1 MELNQKE
8 LQRIKVIENAV
19 EGRIPVAKA
28 GELLGLSERQVKR
41 LKRRYQATTVEW
53 VRHGNIGRRRA
64 WALKQRVRRKI
75 VNLARTKYAGFNDTH
90 LCEKLAEEEGVI
102 VSRETVRRVLRG
114 AGIASPQKR
123 RAKKYRT
130 RRERRSRMGEMVL
143 ADASRHDW
151 LEGRGPAMTLQ
162 GFQDDATGRILAAR
176 FQLEYED
183 TWGYLRRLR
192 EMVDQYG
199 IPLSL
204 YRDRHG
210 TFQRNDPHWT
220 VEEQLAGRQTPT
232 QLGRALEELG
242 IQQIAALSAQAKGRI
257 ERMWRVFQD
266 RLISELR
273 LAKASTLEQ
282 ANRVLVEF
290 IDHYNVRFTKPA
302 REVASDFRPV
312 PKRLNLD
319 RILSLRYYR
328 VVLNDHVVPLGAKS
342 IQLPELPGGRGYAGA
357 TVELSHQ
364 PNGEL
369 HVWLG
374 DRHLHQTA
382 LPTEYAIGLAPKRP
396 AVRNRKPARI
406 YSYAGRPALG
416 VR

>member
-1 MELNQKE
+1 
-8 LQRIKVIENAV
+8 
-19 EGRIPVAKA
+19 
-28 GELLGLSERQVKR
+28 
-41 LKRRYQATTVEW
+41 
-53 VRHGNIGRRRA
+53 
-64 WALKQRVRRKI
+64 
-75 VNLARTKYAGFNDTH
+75 
-90 LCEKLAEEEGVI
+90 
-102 VSRETVRRVLRG
+102 
-114 AGIASPQKR
+114 
-123 RAKKYRT
+123 
-130 RRERRSRMGEMVL
+130 
-143 ADASRHDW
+143 
-151 LEGRGPAMTLQ
+151 
-162 GFQDDATGRILAAR
+162 
-176 FQLEYED
+176 
-183 TWGYLRRLR
+183 
-192 EMVDQYG
+192 
-199 IPLSL
+199 
-204 YRDRHG
+204 
-210 TFQRNDPHWT
+210 
-220 VEEQLAGRQTPT
+220 
-232 QLGRALEELG
+232 
-242 IQQIAALSAQAKGRI
+242 
-257 ERMWRVFQD
+257 MWRVFQD

-282 ANRVLVEF
+282 ANRVLVDF

-396 AVRNRKPARI
+396 AVRNRKPPRI
-406 YSYAGRPALG
+406 YSYTGRPALG